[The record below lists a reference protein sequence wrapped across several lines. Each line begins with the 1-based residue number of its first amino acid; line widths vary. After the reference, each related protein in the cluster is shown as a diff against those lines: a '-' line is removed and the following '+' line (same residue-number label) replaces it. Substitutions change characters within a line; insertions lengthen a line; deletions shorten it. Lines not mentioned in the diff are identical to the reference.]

1 MIRQTAQE
9 LKALSKLISYF
20 KKHGVSKTQ
29 ASNVFEADGI
39 EALDKII
46 DNPFAPIMYVSRY
59 TIKEAD
65 KLAKHIPMDD
75 PRRLAAY
82 MNVSLKDVLGDEYE
96 YKNNSGDTWVKL
108 SQLKKAFKRRFSQ
121 VADFDHCLE
130 LSGAVVDGTKVTSK
144 LLHESEQTI
153 AEWLVD
159 CAERMEYM
167 EYKSIYFAALEKMEG
182 SHYSDEQKQSI
193 ANSVCFFASVL
204 TGSAG
209 TGKTE
214 CIKGMVSLN
223 HHTMLLAPTGKAAKR
238 MSFMTSNPAYT
249 IHLAILSPQLSK
261 ELAKADIVIIDEV
274 SMLDVIIFARFLNFM
289 AEYNPDAR
297 IVLCGDEHQ
306 LESVQAG
313 ALLRDV
319 IKADVCPVVRLT
331 KNYRQGAG
339 SVIAENAKKIWDGD
353 TDIDVVDGQFEVLEV
368 EDYWGLFDEL
378 KQNKPDGVII
388 SAQNHT
394 VGWGVNPLNFLM
406 QYWHNPLDRKGET
419 IFNHYRN
426 KKETVIML
434 ADIPK
439 REIYAGEIGYITE
452 VDKRTKK
459 TILKMIDDEKQL
471 TLQDGDF
478 EKKVYYKKVF
488 RPGDVI
494 MFTRN
499 DRERGLVNGDMGTV
513 LTVSKDTVTVDF
525 FDGNTRKT
533 KTISRDKKSKKIEDM
548 TLATVITGH
557 KMQGDE
563 AESVTVLI
571 SKSFYKTHRNW
582 LATSVMRGKKYV
594 RIIHD
599 GCLNSVIKRK
609 AKSRKTQLVD
619 FIDRIK

>member
-46 DNPFAPIMYVSRY
+46 VNPFAPIMYVSRY

-82 MNVSLKDVLGDEYE
+82 MNVSLNDVLGDEYE

-130 LSGAVVDGTKVTSK
+130 LSGAVVDGEKVTSK

-167 EYKSIYFAALEKMEG
+167 EYQSVYYAALEKMEG

-319 IKADVCPVVRLT
+319 IKAEVCPVVRLT

-339 SVIAENAKKIWDGD
+339 SVIAENAKKIWAGD
-353 TDIDVVDGQFEVLEV
+353 NDIEIVDGQFEVLEV
-368 EDYWGLFDEL
+368 EDVIDLWQEL
-378 KQNKPDGVII
+378 KEEPPNGIII
-388 SAQNHT
+388 SAQNDT
-394 VGWGVNPLNFLM
+394 FGWGVNPLNFLM
-406 QYWHNPLDRKGET
+406 QFWHNPLNGGGE
-419 IFNHYRN
+419 IEYNHYKNKSDVVILKEDIPERGFFAREVGKITNSEWN
-426 KKETVIML
+426 KKVTIKFDESQIT
-434 ADIPK
+434 IPY
-439 REIYAGEIGYITE
+439 R
-452 VDKRTKK
+452 
-459 TILKMIDDEKQL
+459 
-471 TLQDGDF
+471 DF
-478 EKKVYYKKVF
+478 ETKTHHKKVF
-488 RPGDVI
+488 RPGDKV
-494 MFTRN
+494 MFTKN
-499 DRERGLVNGDMGTV
+499 DRELGLVNGDMGTV
-513 LTVSKDTVTVDF
+513 LTCSRDTVTVDF
-525 FDGNTRKT
+525 FDGKNRFT
-533 KTISRDKKSKKIEDM
+533 KTLRRDKKSKKVENLVM
-548 TLATVITGH
+548 ASVITCH

-563 AESVTVLI
+563 KPEVVILI
-571 SKSFYKTHRNW
+571 TKSFYRGLVHQSW
-582 LATSVMRGKKYV
+582 LATAVTRAKEKV

-609 AKSRKTQLVD
+609 AKSRKTQLVE
-619 FIDRIK
+619 FIDRIR